1 MGRADSRR
9 RKRDVVRDELRYR
22 RKSVRVLRRRQA
34 SVRTKWEA
42 RGWELEE
49 QRDRRF
55 RTDLGFKRAR
65 PKPRW
70 GLRIGYFFLA
80 MSVVAILVVG
90 DLRYLPQHEPTAA
103 EQAQA
108 DAAVALRALHACDLP
123 ALEQHLAAHRGNPDF
138 AYYFASQAT
147 PRDLG
152 DALSTV
158 AGTGDAPL
166 DKGIDTHDYD
176 ITLTDLAG
184 VLALAT
190 HGTGDRA
197 LPPSWT
203 ENFATATTTPDI
215 LYVPAEQSP
224 AADAQQRTDQDLAN
238 KQNLLLLLSRGYW
251 STEFLETVTAAYW
264 EFDRDEG
271 DNAWPGVESD
281 DAKYAPAPPG
291 TYLTDGILALTAA
304 LTASPEASAWAF
316 TAFKPGTETVTY
328 DDDEHAIGKFT
339 HYLFFE
345 HEFPGGSDDGS
356 VGMTASLTA
365 LSSAL
370 DGTTDASEE
379 PDASA
384 GSPLSDSR
392 VLQHLAHSLQ
402 DQNKSECSL
411 NPLDYGHCVVEAW
424 EAVSDQ
430 VQRWGHSVLNILSLA
445 TFIPHPVTKGIGLA
459 AATTNAT
466 WYAIEGDYTNA
477 GLSLAAAVPG
487 LAFTKIVKGAK
498 AARSAGAAATAEKAA
513 AEADDVARVAN
524 EIRAAVGAESR
535 ISRVV
540 TADDLL
546 RRPNLWATTRADIR
560 EAAPKTADG
569 DFIDPNTGK
578 TVPSAVAQYGH
589 KPGYEW
595 RCIKARALS
604 EGWTVQVLIDYFN
617 DPRIYQ
623 MEDPVSNQ
631 SHQYE
636 ADACAR

>member
-9 RKRDVVRDELRYR
+9 RKRDVAHDELRYK

-34 SVRTKWEA
+34 SVQAKWAA
-42 RGWELEE
+42 RGWELEDK
-49 QRDRRF
+49 RDHRF
-55 RTDLGFKRAR
+55 RTGLSLKRAR
-65 PKPRW
+65 VKPRW
-70 GLRIGYFFLA
+70 GLRLGVAFLA
-80 MSVVAILVVG
+80 LAVG
-90 DLRYLPQHEPTAA
+90 AGLIFGGVRYLPQHEPTAA
-103 EQAQA
+103 ERAQT
-108 DAAVALRALHACDLP
+108 DAAVALRALRAGDLP
-123 ALEQHLAAHRGNPDF
+123 ALEQHLAAQRGNRDF

-158 AGTGDAPL
+158 AGTGDDPL
-166 DKGIDTHDYD
+166 DPAVEAHEYD

-197 LPPSWT
+197 LPTEWT
-203 ENFATATTTPDI
+203 DNFATATTTPDA
-215 LYVPAEQSP
+215 LYPSSEENP
-224 AADAQQRTDQDLAN
+224 DADAQQRADQDLAN
-238 KQNLLLLLSRGYW
+238 KQSLLLLLSRGYW
-251 STEFLETVTAAYW
+251 STEFLETLTAAYW
-264 EFDRDEG
+264 EYDHDKG
-271 DNAWPGVESD
+271 DDAWPGVENN
-281 DAKYAPAPPG
+281 DAKYAPAPTG

-304 LTASPEASAWAF
+304 LTANPEASAWAF
-316 TAFKPGTETVTY
+316 TRFQPGLTIVTV
-328 DDDEHAIGKFT
+328 DDDHLIGPAIGRFT

-345 HEFPGGSDDGS
+345 HEFPGGTDDGS

-365 LSSAL
+365 LSSAI
-370 DGTTDASEE
+370 DATTDSASD
-379 PDASA
+379 PDESA

-392 VLQHLAHSLQ
+392 VLEGLANSLQ
-402 DQNKSECSL
+402 NQSECSP
-411 NPLDYGHCVVEAW
+411 NPLDYGHCVVEAV
-424 EAVSDQ
+424 EAAFHL
-430 VQRWGHSVLNILSLA
+430 VQRWGHSVLDILSLA
-445 TFIPHPVTKGIGLA
+445 TFIPPPFDVIGIGA
-459 AATTNAT
+459 AATNAT

-487 LAFTKIVKGAK
+487 LAFTKLVKGSK
-498 AARSAGAAATAEKAA
+498 VARSASTAATAERAA
-513 AEADDVARVAN
+513 AEADEVARVAN
-524 EIRAAVGAESR
+524 EIRTAAGAQST

-540 TADDLL
+540 TAEDLI
-546 RRPNLWATTRADIR
+546 RRPNLWATTKAEIR

-578 TVPSAVAQYGH
+578 IVPSNVAQYGH

-604 EGWTVQVLIDYFN
+604 QGWTVQALIDYFN
-617 DPRIYQ
+617 DPGIYQ

-636 ADACAR
+636 ADVCAI